1 MRQAKILDCTLRD
14 GAYLMNKKF
23 GNENINGIIR
33 GLMKANVDI
42 IEIGFLQDEGTEEG
56 CTVFRNASEA
66 ARFIPQNRGNTMF
79 AVLADYSRYSTANLE
94 CNDGT
99 GFDIVRACFFKN
111 ERKDVLEFCRDIRRK
126 GYKLFVQPVDIS
138 GYSDRELIELIE
150 DVNLLEPY
158 GFSIVDTFGS
168 MYTDDLKRIFS
179 LVNHNLDETIKIGLH
194 SHNNMQMSSALSQE
208 FLGLLGN
215 RVGVIDT
222 TISGMGRGAG
232 NTPTELVAQYM
243 NSKLNYSYDI
253 DAILD
258 IIDNYMENIRTKC
271 KWGYST
277 EFFLAGAYGA
287 HVNNIAYLKKK
298 NSLESKDLRYILN
311 KLTALQ
317 RKRYDYDLLEKMYME
332 ALACDVDDCMEIE
345 KLSKAMGGQDILI
358 LAPGKSI
365 KEEACKIKTYV
376 REKHPVVIGVNHMN
390 DLIPCNYLFI
400 SNYKRYEYYK
410 GKDDVGKIQKI
421 ITSNINCGGG
431 GENVTRVSMLRLI
444 KCGWLHFDNSAVLL
458 LRLLDGIGAASIAIA
473 GLDGYSHADNY
484 ATDQLE
490 MANSYDDPQELN
502 RDIRSMLLDYAETRK
517 SKETEVLFLTESR
530 FDDIHI

>member
-332 ALACDVDDCMEIE
+332 ALACDVDDRMEIE

-376 REKHPVVIGVNHMN
+376 REKHPVVIGVNH
-390 DLIPCNYLFI
+390 
-400 SNYKRYEYYK
+400 
-410 GKDDVGKIQKI
+410 
-421 ITSNINCGGG
+421 INCGGA
-431 GENVTRVSMLRLI
+431 GENVTRVSILRLI